1 MTFLGE
7 RLKHERKRLGFKQ
20 NDFAE
25 KVGVTVQSQI
35 RYEGDKSSPDADYL
49 AKVLALGGDVI
60 YLLTGAYSKPSGLND
75 DEDGLLK
82 SYRYMTSEDSR
93 KALLRVAT
101 AFQLVDMMTSGLI
114 GDELEKGN

>member
-1 MTFLGE
+1 MTLLGE

-35 RYEGDKSSPDADYL
+35 RYEGDKSSPDAEYL

-60 YLLTGAYSKPSGLND
+60 YLLTGEYSKPSGLND

-82 SYRYMTSEDSR
+82 SYRYLYSKESR
-93 KALLRVAT
+93 QALLRVAT
-101 AFQLVDMMTSGLI
+101 ALQIAEMTMSGLL
-114 GDELEKGN
+114 GTD